1 MKCCSAHFPSLS
13 EAESGFLLGGGAFWL
28 SLLVPA
34 GKWSSLLLRRKQAK
48 GTLFPLAPPSHR
60 RTDGRRTRGREGGKG
75 GCDDRSPPFLFW
87 SCLAA
92 LQGETEEEEG
102 PPSRSGIIIGGGGL
116 KGIAICCSGGDTDVA
131 GRRAF
136 TAIPLKEGVMRKNN

>member
-1 MKCCSAHFPSLS
+1 MA
-13 EAESGFLLGGGAFWL
+13 L
-28 SLLVPA
+28 SLGASGEMVLSPPEEKASEGDSFPA
-34 GKWSSLLLRRKQAK
+34 SA
-48 GTLFPLAPPSHR
+48 TLPP
-60 RTDGRRTRGREGGKG
+60 TDGRRTHGREGWLR
-75 GCDDRSPPFLFW
+75 RSIPW